1 MMEIVTDAVGW
12 TASAVLLAT
21 LIAQVF
27 KQWKSGD
34 TQGVSRWLFTGQ
46 TAASVGFVCYSALV
60 GDAVFVF
67 TNASIL
73 LTALVGQGVY
83 RLNRRKRGKGGRGD
97 AHDAG

>member
-1 MMEIVTDAVGW
+1 MTVTVTDAVGW
-12 TASAVLLAT
+12 TASALLLST
-21 LIAQVF
+21 LIAQVW

-34 TQGVSRWLFTGQ
+34 TKGISRWLFTGQ
-46 TAASVGFVCYSALV
+46 IAASVGFVCYSALV

-83 RLNRRKRGKGGRGD
+83 RFNRRRHGEGVGGRS
-97 AHDAG
+97 A